1 MDTLIIGSGFAGSV
15 VARVL
20 AEKGE
25 KVKIIEKRNHIGGN
39 CYDRYDEHGV
49 LIHQYGP
56 HIFHTNNKEVY
67 DFLSRFTKW
76 YDYRHEVTGNVYGKI
91 IPIPFNLNTLMI
103 VFGEEKGEHLKQEL
117 IDTYGENARVPIL
130 ELQKSSSP
138 GIQEVAQYVYEN
150 IFLKYTMKQWNQKPE
165 EVDQSVTARVPVL
178 ISYDNRYFQDTYQG
192 MPKDGY
198 TKLFENMLNHEN
210 IDVELNKDAKEDL
223 TFDFENHQIF
233 YQGQLFE
240 GKVIFTGAI
249 DDFFDHCLGR
259 LPYRS
264 LRFEYEHYSQD
275 YYQSHGVV
283 NYTVSEDYT
292 RITEFKYLTGQDIAG
307 TTIVK
312 EYPEVYHDETQVP
325 YYAILSPENLKMYQK
340 YVDYVKPFSQ
350 FYLLGRLAQY
360 KYYNIDGIVEEALK
374 LVQTL

>member
-39 CYDRYDEHGV
+39 CYDEYDEYGILVHK
-49 LIHQYGP
+49 YGP
-56 HIFHTNNKEVY
+56 HIFHTNNKEVF

-76 YDYRHEVTGNVYGKI
+76 YDYRHEVAGNVYGKI

-103 VFGEEKGEHLKQEL
+103 VFGKEKGERLKQEL
-117 IDTYGENARVPIL
+117 IAAYGKNARVPIL
-130 ELQKSSSP
+130 ELQKNPSL

-150 IFLKYTMKQWNQKPE
+150 IFLKYTMKQWNQ
-165 EVDQSVTARVPVL
+165 
-178 ISYDNRYFQDTYQG
+178 
-192 MPKDGY
+192 
-198 TKLFENMLNHEN
+198 MLDHDHIE
-210 IDVELNKDAKEDL
+210 VELNKDAKEDL
-223 TFDFENHQIF
+223 TFDFEKKQIF
-233 YQGQLFE
+233 YQGKLWQ

-249 DDFFDHCLGR
+249 DTFFDHCLGR

-264 LRFEYEHYSQD
+264 LRFVYEHYPQD
-275 YYQSHGVV
+275 HYQSHGVI

-292 RITEFKYLTGQDIAG
+292 RITEFKYLTGQDISG

-312 EYPEVYHDETQVP
+312 EYPEVYRDERQVP

-374 LVQTL
+374 LAETL